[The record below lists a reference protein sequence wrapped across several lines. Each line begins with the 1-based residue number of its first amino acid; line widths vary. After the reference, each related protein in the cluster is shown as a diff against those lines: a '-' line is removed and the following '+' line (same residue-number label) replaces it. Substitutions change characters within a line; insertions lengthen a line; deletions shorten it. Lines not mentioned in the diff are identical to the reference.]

1 MGVNVNR
8 AAVFLDRDGT
18 VIELVH
24 HLADP
29 EQVRLIDGAVEAIRA
44 LQGLDYACV
53 VVTNQSVVGRGKLS
67 EEGLLKVHQRM
78 DQLLHEKGVKLDGLY
93 YCPVAPRQEAADR
106 SAIEHPDRKPG
117 PGMLLRA
124 AREMLLD
131 VGRSWMVGDM
141 LSDTH
146 AGRNAG
152 CRGTVLVRTG
162 AGESA
167 PGDDP
172 SVDFVANNLL
182 EAARII
188 ARHHVSGDSPKRR
201 THRERTVV

>member
-1 MGVNVNR
+1 MNR

-24 HLADP
+24 HLTEP
-29 EQVRLIDGAVEAIRA
+29 EQVRLIDGAAEAIRA
-44 LQGLDYACV
+44 LQALDYACV

-67 EEGLLKVHQRM
+67 EAGLSAVHARM
-78 DQLLHEKGVKLDGLY
+78 DQLLAEKGVKLDGLY
-93 YCPVAPRQEAADR
+93 YCPVAPLAEAVDR
-106 SAIEHPDRKPG
+106 TAVEHPDRKPG
-117 PGMLLRA
+117 PGMLLRG

-131 VGRSWMVGDM
+131 LSSCWMVGDM

-162 AGESA
+162 AGQTVA
-167 PGDDP
+167 ADDP
-172 SVDFVANNLL
+172 SIDFVANNLL
-182 EAARII
+182 DAARLI
-188 ARHHVSGDSPKRR
+188 ARHHVSNEPTQRK
-201 THRERTVV
+201 TLRERTVV